1 MNDQFARIR
10 DHFLAALQCDGTD
23 AQLRYAEEHCSDCPT
38 VQAELL
44 KMLHA
49 HQNTV
54 GFLASRTDEDHSPLR
69 LLEMG
74 STYSGNLPWR
84 GCTSGFV
91 CSRTAVKVSGILTS
105 APDVSPVLK
114 ISEVVTT
121 AR

>member
-54 GFLASRTDEDHSPLR
+54 GFLASRTDEDHIPAECPEAVGTMIGPYKLCEV
-69 LLEMG
+69 LGEGGMG
-74 STYSGNLPWR
+74 TVY
-84 GCTSGFV
+84 V
-91 CSRTAVKVSGILTS
+91 A
-105 APDVSPVLK
+105 
-114 ISEVVTT
+114 EQ
-121 AR
+121 